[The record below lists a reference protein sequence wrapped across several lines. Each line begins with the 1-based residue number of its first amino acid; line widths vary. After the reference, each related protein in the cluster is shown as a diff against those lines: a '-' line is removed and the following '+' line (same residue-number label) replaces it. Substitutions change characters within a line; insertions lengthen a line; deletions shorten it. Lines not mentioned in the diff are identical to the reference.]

1 MTVYRVK
8 TENHEMILANGVPAE
23 TFIDYVGR
31 AAFDNHAEYLDLYGC
46 ERLIPEMPAPR
57 ISTARLLPEAIR
69 ARLGIAM
76 ETVLLSA

>member
-23 TFIDYVGR
+23 SFIDYVGR

-46 ERLIPEMPAPR
+46 EQLIPEMPAPR

-76 ETVLLSA
+76 ETVPLSA